1 MRNLLKFLIRMHIV
15 PVFVAWTS
23 QIALT
28 EIEAMRLAEAMGVD
42 IHGFQWWIELYDVL
56 CREGFLGVLQIRM
69 GDFIITMGGED
80 TYNITYPE
88 GPNEPFEIELD
99 LPSEEEL
106 V

>member
-1 MRNLLKFLIRMHIV
+1 MHIV

-42 IHGFQWWIELYDVL
+42 IHGFQWWIELYNVL

-69 GDFIITMGGED
+69 DDFIITMGGED
-80 TYNITYPE
+80 TYNITYPD
-88 GPNEPFEIELD
+88 GPHTFIK
-99 LPSEEEL
+99 EEL

>member
-1 MRNLLKFLIRMHIV
+1 MHIV
-15 PVFVAWTS
+15 PVFAKWTN

-42 IHGFQWWIELYDVL
+42 NKGFQWWIELYDVL

-69 GDFIITMGGED
+69 GDFLITMGGED
-80 TYNITYPE
+80 TYNMVYLDEPHTFIKE
-88 GPNEPFEIELD
+88 G
-99 LPSEEEL
+99 L